1 MLCRSQ
7 QKREEV
13 TETLKEVFS
22 PVFGIKHQDD
32 LNETLFCLPKS
43 RTTEANFVLDGKRT
57 KELASML
64 KLLENRINIQSKQPF
79 SAKLDNLQQL

>member
-13 TETLKEVFS
+13 IGTLKDVFS
-22 PVFGIKHQDD
+22 LVFGIKHHDD

-43 RTTEANFVLDGKRT
+43 RTNDKNLVLDGKGT
-57 KELASML
+57 EELASML
-64 KLLENRINIQSKQPF
+64 KLLEDRINVQSKQNF
-79 SAKLDNLQQL
+79 SAKLDNLKQL